1 MRSKIRSDRGSC
13 KVLEFWRHL
22 NKSLVQLPYLIQLTC
37 AGKDFEA
44 VLDRYLKES
53 CIYIPN
59 DLAAGIPIY
68 IYTFHTYIQ
77 YTVYSEGSFSAAL
90 IWPVKST
97 HDLTKSSTV
106 SWSPRVHAFRCLLD
120 QRKTGVAD
128 GQRNQRV
135 ARFTCRKQ
143 PAPARPSLGG
153 QGKRMT
159 HTTETLIWSGWET
172 LIVPVFQSET
182 SGRNKMGGPF
192 VPGLATG
199 TKGAASAT
207 WLAHPFV
214 LVGGWCY
221 QPGQNVFFFSI
232 FLFSILFLFQLYFC
246 ISIKFMY
253 CNSVCMI
260 STNIY
265 IVTYIIFV
273 LDTFHI

>member
-1 MRSKIRSDRGSC
+1 MRSKIRSGRGSC

-143 PAPARPSLGG
+143 PAPAVVRRSRQTQDTWPRSLLWLTGWNMCIE
-153 QGKRMT
+153 QKLAC
-159 HTTETLIWSGWET
+159 EQKCSFLCSSLIFYTLDG
-172 LIVPVFQSET
+172 PT
-182 SGRNKMGGPF
+182 S
-192 VPGLATG
+192 
-199 TKGAASAT
+199 
-207 WLAHPFV
+207 
-214 LVGGWCY
+214 
-221 QPGQNVFFFSI
+221 
-232 FLFSILFLFQLYFC
+232 
-246 ISIKFMY
+246 
-253 CNSVCMI
+253 
-260 STNIY
+260 
-265 IVTYIIFV
+265 
-273 LDTFHI
+273 